1 MTECSRLHPPLLSL
15 SFNQLA
21 LWMSAARLLDDDTTR
36 HRWLSGILHR
46 HFVNLHSATDQSSN
60 VFDQVDIV
68 YKLMLRILLN
78 STIICM
84 TVISYLS
91 TENLTFVEFKIAST
105 IKPPFLT
112 RFNNTGTISS
122 ALHSPSK
129 SLRLIYPC
137 PPKHVIMP
145 RP

>member
-1 MTECSRLHPPLLSL
+1 MTEGRLLHPSPLSL
-15 SFNQLA
+15 KLHRLA

-36 HRWLSGILHR
+36 HRWVSGILHR
-46 HFVNLHSATDQSSN
+46 HVVNLHSATDQSSH
-60 VFDQVDIV
+60 VFDQIDIL

-105 IKPPFLT
+105 TKSTPFFFAIQRRRYGSK
-112 RFNNTGTISS
+112 RFTLSFKAHETYILLS
-122 ALHSPSK
+122 AHA
-129 SLRLIYPC
+129 RDNA
-137 PPKHVIMP
+137 
-145 RP
+145 